1 MLDSSS
7 QPDTV
12 LVSQSIFGTL
22 PDGREVPAFTLRNE
36 VLEVRILAY
45 GGIVQSLK
53 VIEGEESVDVAL
65 GFDTLEGYLSPAN
78 PFMGC
83 LVGRF
88 ANRIAEGRFSLDNQ
102 DYFIPVNNGP
112 NALHGGVCGF
122 DKVLWEAAEIPGGVE
137 LRYRSMD
144 GDQGFPG
151 TLDVIV
157 HYTLEGSALRI
168 DYEASTDA
176 PTVVNLTNHLY
187 FNLAGKGDILD
198 HELRLESEAFTPVDP
213 HQIPTGEIQSVAGGP
228 FDFRTLRRVGESIDA
243 DNEQIRRGG
252 GYDHNWVLKGGEL
265 SVVAVLRE
273 PASGRVME
281 TLTTEPGVQ
290 LYTGNFLGGFKGK
303 AGGPA
308 GRRSGLCL
316 ETQHYPDAPNKPT
329 FPSTVLRHGEV
340 FRSTTAYRFS

>member
-1 MLDSSS
+1 
-7 QPDTV
+7 
-12 LVSQSIFGTL
+12 
-22 PDGREVPAFTLRNE
+22 
-36 VLEVRILAY
+36 
-45 GGIVQSLK
+45 
-53 VIEGEESVDVAL
+53 
-65 GFDTLEGYLSPAN
+65 
-78 PFMGC
+78 
-83 LVGRF
+83 
-88 ANRIAEGRFSLDNQ
+88 
-102 DYFIPVNNGP
+102 
-112 NALHGGVCGF
+112 
-122 DKVLWEAAEIPGGVE
+122 
-137 LRYRSMD
+137 MD

-151 TLDVIV
+151 TLDVVV

-168 DYEASTDA
+168 DYEATTDA

-198 HELRLESEAFTPVDP
+198 HELRLESEAFTPVDLN
-213 HQIPTGEIQSVAGGP
+213 QIPTGEIQSVAGGP
-228 FDFRTLRRVGESIDA
+228 FDFRAFRRVGESIDA

-265 SVVAVLRE
+265 SVVAVLRD

-290 LYTGNFLGGFKGK
+290 LYTGNFLDGVKGK
-303 AGGPA
+303 AGGPE

-316 ETQHYPDAPNKPT
+316 ETQHYPDSPNKPT